1 MTLSAISSVRLSCEA
16 PDATG
21 SSETSP
27 ADLRPI
33 PLRPRFSQS
42 PCFFAKVHRYWKSKQ
57 LQAGGKCLEV
67 DIYFEYSGY
76 MDQIE
81 AISAL
86 AALGQSTRLET
97 FRLLVRNEPEG
108 IPAGELA
115 RAMAVPQN
123 TMSAHLAVLSRAG
136 LVRGERHSRS
146 IIYRADLDHFR
157 SLVGFLLTDCCGGR
171 PEICAPLMNEIACC
185 DTMKTKGECA

>member
-1 MTLSAISSVRLSCEA
+1 MS
-16 PDATG
+16 D
-21 SSETSP
+21 
-27 ADLRPI
+27 
-33 PLRPRFSQS
+33 
-42 PCFFAKVHRYWKSKQ
+42 
-57 LQAGGKCLEV
+57 CLETV
-67 DIYFEYSGY
+67 IYFKYSGY
-76 MDQIE
+76 MDQLE

-157 SLVGFLLTDCCGGR
+157 ALVGFLMRDCCGGR
-171 PEICAPLMNEIACC
+171 SEICAPLIDEIACC
-185 DTMKTKGECA
+185 EPMKTKGECA